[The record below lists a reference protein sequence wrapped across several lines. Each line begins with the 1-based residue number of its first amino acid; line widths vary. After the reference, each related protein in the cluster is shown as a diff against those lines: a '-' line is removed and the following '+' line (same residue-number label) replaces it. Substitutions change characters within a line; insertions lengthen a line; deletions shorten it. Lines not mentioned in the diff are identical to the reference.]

1 MLSAAIVAYYE
12 AIRDRQTGSCEE
24 CGRLNYATNRCL
36 CGGRVTENDLLEE
49 TRDDVALNDK
59 RVAVTSADSHRLLA
73 LLLIA
78 LLTGC
83 GVWIGV
89 DLPTAVWIGLIGA
102 GTWVA
107 WLLMTT
113 YSATSGEPDY

>member
-1 MLSAAIVAYYE
+1 MVAYYE

-49 TRDDVALNDK
+49 TRDDVALNDE

-89 DLPTAVWIGLIGA
+89 DLPTAVWIGLLGA
-102 GTWVA
+102 GAWVA
-107 WLLMTT
+107 WLLTTT
-113 YSATSGEPDY
+113 YSTTNRKLDL